1 LPRSRQEST
10 LHCSSP
16 RAHFRK
22 AAIDGDRINKK
33 AVAMLES
40 GKGASELAPADLL
53 RQLRR
58 LERAARPLE
67 PGATARKRL
76 RKSVV
81 ASSERFLRKVE
92 SLKAY
97 IETEDKGIGLLQ
109 SPISEQGIP
118 IEKAIQLFEHDV
130 VRPGGHPASG
140 GYLAYIPGGGI
151 YPAALGDYLAAV
163 SDKYAGV
170 FFAGPGPVRMENM
183 LLRWVS
189 DLLGYPQGAAG
200 NIASGGSIAN
210 LTAIATARDAHGLK
224 SADFPR
230 AVVYLT
236 GQAHHS
242 IGKALGITG
251 LGEAQVRHIPTDER
265 FRMRYEVLE
274 QTIAA
279 DRQQGLK
286 PWLVVATAGTTDTGA
301 VDPLEPIATI
311 CERERCWFHVDAAY
325 GGFFL
330 LTEHGRAVL
339 KGIERSNSAVID
351 PHKSLFLPWGAG
363 IVVVRDG
370 KALAAAHHYF
380 GNYMQDVTKSMDEVS
395 PADLSPELTKHF
407 RALRMWL
414 PLVLLGVKPFRAAL
428 EEKLL
433 LARYFRQEIESH
445 GFEVGPPPDLS
456 IVTFRRVRPGASLEQ
471 QNCDNEAVVDSIRR
485 DGRIFLSSTMLGG
498 RFTLRMAALGL
509 RTHRRTIDLAIQI
522 LREHAGMRVPK

>member
-1 LPRSRQEST
+1 M
-10 LHCSSP
+10 HSSP
-16 RAHFRK
+16 Q
-22 AAIDGDRINKK
+22 AARDP
-33 AVAMLES
+33 AT
-40 GKGASELAPADLL
+40 ADLL
-53 RQLRR
+53 RQIRR

-67 PGATARKRL
+67 PGAAVRKRL

-81 ASSERFLRKVE
+81 ASSERFLRKTE

-97 IETEDKGIGLLQ
+97 VETEDKGIGLLRA
-109 SPISEQGIP
+109 PISEHGIP
-118 IEKAIQLFEHDV
+118 IETVIELLEHDV

-140 GYLAYIPGGGI
+140 GYLAYIPGGGV

-183 LLRWVS
+183 LLRWVA
-189 DLLGYPQGAAG
+189 DLIGYPVGAAG

-210 LTAIATARDAHGLK
+210 LTAIVTARETHGLK
-224 SADFPR
+224 SADVTK

-236 GQAHHS
+236 SQTHHS
-242 IGKALGITG
+242 IDRALRITG
-251 LGEAQVRHIPTDER
+251 LGEAQVRHISIDDCY
-265 FRMRYEVLE
+265 RMRPEELQ
-274 QTIAA
+274 QTIAN
-279 DRQQGLK
+279 DREQGLR
-286 PWLVVATAGTTDTGA
+286 PWLVVAAAGTTDTGA
-301 VDPLEPIATI
+301 VDPLEAIGAI

-330 LTEHGRAVL
+330 LTEQGRTAL
-339 KGIERSNSAVID
+339 KGIERSQSVVLD
-351 PHKSLFLPWGAG
+351 PHKGLFLPWGAG

-370 KALAAAHHYF
+370 KALAAAHHYS
-380 GNYMQDVTKSMDEVS
+380 GHYMQDAMKDLGEVS

-428 EEKLL
+428 DEKLL
-433 LARYFRQEIESH
+433 LARYFRREIQGH

-456 IVTFRRVRPGASLEQ
+456 IATFRWARPGASLER
-471 QNCDNEAVVDSIRR
+471 QNRDNEAIVDGIRR
-485 DGRIFLSSTMLGG
+485 DGRIFLSSTRLEG
-498 RFTLRMAALGL
+498 RFTLRMAALGF

-522 LREHAGMRVPK
+522 LREQQAALSEI